1 MKRLCAVLSLV
12 GVLIVLVL
20 PAVARA
26 ADPAPAAPDGW
37 TWDEMT
43 APSATP
49 DGWTWDEV

>member
-12 GVLIVLVL
+12 LVLIVLAL

-26 ADPAPAAPDGW
+26 ADPGRAPDGW
-37 TWDEMT
+37 TWDESS
-43 APSATP
+43 APTMTP